1 MEIFSP
7 EQKTKLKH
15 TLRNS
20 KAIILDFDGLLA
32 DSEPFHYRAYKKV
45 FEKYNHSLD
54 EEEYWLEWT
63 SKGKGAAG
71 EIERHNLELDI
82 SPADL
87 KKQKTEVYLRYCDK
101 GEVKLFPD
109 ALRMVEI
116 LSQNRRTAIA
126 SGSSIVEIEII
137 LKKANALDNFPVILG
152 NESAS
157 REKPHPEI
165 FLNAAEKLKC
175 DPNKCLVFE
184 DALKGLKAAKSAGI
198 PCIIILNELNRNIN
212 FEGAD
217 FVFPDMRTFLSTLID
232 IH

>member
-1 MEIFSP
+1 MEFFSP
-7 EQKTKLKH
+7 EQKIKLKH
-15 TLRNS
+15 ILRNC

-32 DSEPFHYRAYKKV
+32 DSEPFHYRAYKQV
-45 FEKYNHSLD
+45 FEKYNHNLNKD
-54 EEEYWLEWT
+54 EYWLEWT

-71 EIERHNLELDI
+71 EIERHKLKLDV
-82 SPADL
+82 SPADI
-87 KKQKTEVYLRYCDK
+87 KKQKTEVYLKYCEK

-126 SGSSIVEIEII
+126 SGSSIAEIEII
-137 LKKANALDNFPVILG
+137 LKKADSLDTFPVILG

-165 FLNAAEKLKC
+165 FLNAAEKLKY
-175 DPNKCLVFE
+175 DPNKCLVLE

-198 PCIIILNELNRNIN
+198 PCAIILNELNQNIN

-217 FVFPDMRTFLSTLID
+217 FIFPDMRTFLSTLID
-232 IH
+232 IQ